1 MAITYTWKIKSLK
14 KTNGTGLN
22 DVIVGTQWELK
33 GTDEDGDSGVFNG
46 ATPFEMSKIDPE
58 NFVSYENLTEE
69 MVLDWIKA
77 VVVDHYW
84 DHVEMQILRQIAL
97 LKNPEVEVNSAGLP
111 WAPPAP
117 IPTPEPAPA
126 PSSAGE

>member
-46 ATPFEMSKIDPE
+46 ATPFEMSKVDPE

-111 WAPPAP
+111 WAPQNPD
-117 IPTPEPAPA
+117 PTP
-126 PSSAGE
+126 SSDE

>member
-14 KTNGTGLN
+14 KTNGTNIN

-46 ATPFEMSKIDPE
+46 ATPFEMSKVDPE

-77 VVVDHYW
+77 VVVGHYW
-84 DHVEMQILRQIAL
+84 DHVEAQIVRQIGL
-97 LKNPEVEVNSAGLP
+97 SKNPEVEVDSAGLP
-111 WAPPAP
+111 WAPQNPD
-117 IPTPEPAPA
+117 PA
-126 PSSAGE
+126 PSSTGE

>member
-46 ATPFEMSKIDPE
+46 ATPFEMSKVDPE

-111 WAPPAP
+111 WAPQNPD
-117 IPTPEPAPA
+117 PA
-126 PSSAGE
+126 PSSDE

>member
-46 ATPFEMSKIDPE
+46 ATPFEMSKVDPE

-77 VVVDHYW
+77 VVVGHYW
-84 DHVEMQILRQIAL
+84 DHVEMQILRQIAV

-111 WAPPAP
+111 WAPQNPD
-117 IPTPEPAPA
+117 PAPA
-126 PSSAGE
+126 PPSGE

>member
-33 GTDEDGDSGVFNG
+33 GTDELGNSGVFNG
-46 ATPFEMSKIDPE
+46 ATPFEMSKVDPE

-77 VVVDHYW
+77 VVVGNYW
-84 DHVEMQILRQIAL
+84 DHVEMQILRQISL

-111 WAPPAP
+111 WAPQN
-117 IPTPEPAPA
+117 PAPA
-126 PSSAGE
+126 PTPPSAGE